1 MNVIL
6 AWSMQR
12 EQLLSIYWAW
22 LIAASMEIQEHLKN
36 FKPHSREEIFE
47 QETLPSKMT
56 ITFARPVLIL
66 DGGKGDD
73 EIAESL

>member
-6 AWSMQR
+6 AGSMQR

-47 QETLPSKMT
+47 QEALP
-56 ITFARPVLIL
+56 
-66 DGGKGDD
+66 
-73 EIAESL
+73 E